1 MMKAILTRIEKGKT
15 QTLGE
20 LDVWDNDTLIYHC
33 KTIELEVDKNQVR
46 DDAIPYGEYKVVK
59 RNSPKYGDH
68 FHILNVK
75 DRSYI
80 LIHAANYSRQLLG
93 CVAVGKEHIDI
104 DGDGLKDVTSSR
116 DTMKELNDILPN
128 EFDLLII

>member
-1 MMKAILTRIEKGKT
+1 MKAILTRTGKGKT

-20 LDVWDNDTLIYHC
+20 LDIWDGNKLLFHC
-33 KTIELEVDKNQVR
+33 KTIELEVDKNQKR
-46 DDAIPYGEYKVVK
+46 DDAIPFGDYKVIK

-68 FHILNVK
+68 FHILNVPN
-75 DRSYI
+75 RSYI

-116 DTMKELNDILPN
+116 ATIKMLNEFCND